1 MFERGTL
8 SAATPAGADPSAP
21 ETDHGITRFLR
32 CGHIL
37 GSLLREILEE
47 SYLGERCGR
56 SLTRTQFCLLKL
68 STFSAELQLSE
79 VARYL
84 GVTPAAMTKN
94 VDKLERLGLVSR
106 SASETDRRS
115 VLLNAS
121 QAGIDLVHDYESFK
135 ESRITPV
142 IGSLAEDE
150 LEDLCDL
157 LEGLC
162 VDLVR
167 HGHPATGSCLRCA
180 GYYSPDCLVGLEL
193 GDCALRPRAEEAEDT
208 ALGKTGE
215 KA

>member
-1 MFERGTL
+1 MSTRGTL
-8 SAATPAGADPSAP
+8 SAGNPPGADSPARQA
-21 ETDHGITRFLR
+21 DHGVTRFLR

-37 GSLLREILEE
+37 GSLLREILDE

-56 SLTRTQFCLLKL
+56 TLTRTQFCLLKL
-68 STFSAELQLSE
+68 STVNAELHLSE

-106 SASETDRRS
+106 SMSEMDRRS
-115 VLLNAS
+115 ILLNATP
-121 QAGIDLVHDYESFK
+121 AGFDMVRDYEAFK
-135 ESRITPV
+135 ESRIVPV
-142 IGSLAEDE
+142 VASLDEDE

-167 HGHPATGSCLRCA
+167 HGHPATGRCMRCA
-180 GYYSPDCLVGLEL
+180 GYYSADCLVGLEM
-193 GDCALRPRAEEAEDT
+193 GDCALRPRSETANQETPAET
-208 ALGKTGE
+208 A
-215 KA
+215 

>member
-1 MFERGTL
+1 MSVRGTPPGFPP
-8 SAATPAGADPSAP
+8 TGADSPAQQA
-21 ETDHGITRFLR
+21 DHGVTRFLR

-37 GSLLREILEE
+37 GSLLREILDE

-56 SLTRTQFCLLKL
+56 TLTRTQFCLLKL
-68 STFSAELQLSE
+68 STVNAELHLSE

-106 SASETDRRS
+106 SMSEMDRRS
-115 VLLNAS
+115 ILLNATP
-121 QAGIDLVHDYESFK
+121 AGFDMVRDYEAFK
-135 ESRITPV
+135 ESRIAPV
-142 IGSLAEDE
+142 IASLDEDE

-167 HGHPATGSCLRCA
+167 HGHPATGRCMRCA
-180 GYYSPDCLVGLEL
+180 GYYSADCLVGLEM
-193 GDCALRPRAEEAEDT
+193 GDCALRPRSEMANQETPAET
-208 ALGKTGE
+208 A
-215 KA
+215 

>member
-1 MFERGTL
+1 MQPRGAL
-8 SAATPAGADPSAP
+8 SAAPRTAADQA
-21 ETDHGITRFLR
+21 TRDADHGVIRFLR

-68 STFSAELQLSE
+68 STFGAELHLSE

-106 SASETDRRS
+106 SVGATDRRS
-115 VLLNAS
+115 IVLSAS

-135 ESRITPV
+135 ESRVAPV
-142 IGSLAEDE
+142 VANLDESE
-150 LEDLCDL
+150 LEELCDL

-162 VDLVR
+162 VELVR
-167 HGHPATGSCLRCA
+167 YGHPATGRCLRCA
-180 GYYSPDCLVGLEL
+180 GYYSADCLVGLEL
-193 GDCALRPRAEEAEDT
+193 GDCALRPRADQAEP
-208 ALGKTGE
+208 AGTGE
-215 KA
+215 RT

>member
-1 MFERGTL
+1 MNSRGTQP
-8 SAATPAGADPSAP
+8 AVPPAVADEATQDA
-21 ETDHGITRFLR
+21 DHGVTRFLR

-47 SYLGERCGR
+47 SYLGDRCGR
-56 SLTRTQFCLLKL
+56 SLTRTQFCLLKV
-68 STFSAELQLSE
+68 STFGAELHLSD

-106 SASETDRRS
+106 CASETDRRS
-115 VLLNAS
+115 IVLNAS
-121 QAGIDLVHDYESFK
+121 RAGVDLVHDYEGFK
-135 ESRITPV
+135 ESRIRPV
-142 IGSLAEDE
+142 IGSLDEDE

-167 HGHPATGSCLRCA
+167 HGHPATGRCMRCA
-180 GYYSPDCLVGLEL
+180 GYYSADCLVGLER
-193 GDCALRPRAEEAEDT
+193 GDCAFRPRIEQAGDGATEE
-208 ALGKTGE
+208 KT
-215 KA
+215 

>member
-1 MFERGTL
+1 MQTRGT
-8 SAATPAGADPSAP
+8 SPAGPPAATDRVVQDA
-21 ETDHGITRFLR
+21 DHGVSRFLR

-56 SLTRTQFCLLKL
+56 SLTRTQFCLLKI
-68 STFSAELQLSE
+68 STFEADVHLSE

-94 VDKLERLGLVSR
+94 VDKLEGLGLVSR
-106 SASETDRRS
+106 STSETDRRS
-115 VLLNAS
+115 IVLNAS
-121 QAGIDLVHDYESFK
+121 QAGINLVHDYESFK

-142 IGSLAEDE
+142 IGSLDEDE

-167 HGHPATGSCLRCA
+167 HGHPATGRCLRCA
-180 GYYSPDCLVGLEL
+180 GYYSTDCLVGVEL
-193 GDCALRPRAEEAEDT
+193 GDCALRPRVEQTERGTAEET
-208 ALGKTGE
+208 T
-215 KA
+215 